1 MDNVSASVLIA
12 TKSRK
17 EGLRSALRSVAHQS
31 IPVEV
36 IVLDDGSTDGTAE
49 MVRAEFPKV
58 HLIRHEDSR
67 GLIVRRN
74 EGAQLAK
81 ANIIFSIDDDAAFS
95 SPKVVEQTLQ
105 EFSDPCIG
113 AVAIP
118 YVEPHSSSQ
127 IRQSAPDSSGTW
139 VTDRFVGTAHAVRRD
154 IFLRLGSY
162 REHLLH
168 QGEEGDYCLRMLA
181 AGYVT
186 RVGHADPIFHYE
198 SPDRS
203 SERMDFYG
211 RRNDILFAWQNV
223 PMPYLPF
230 HLAATVVR
238 GSIYTI
244 RSARHPKKMFAG
256 MLSGLAECFRGD
268 VQRRPVDPRIY
279 RLSRELKK
287 HGPLPLRRVLDS
299 LPALVED

>member
-1 MDNVSASVLIA
+1 
-12 TKSRK
+12 
-17 EGLRSALRSVAHQS
+17 
-31 IPVEV
+31 
-36 IVLDDGSTDGTAE
+36 
-49 MVRAEFPKV
+49 V
-58 HLIRHEDSR
+58 HLIRHEESR

-95 SPKVVEQTLQ
+95 SRRVVEQTLQ
-105 EFSDPCIG
+105 EFSDPRIG

-118 YVEPHSSSQ
+118 YVEPNSSSQ

-154 IFLRLGSY
+154 VFLQIGGY
-162 REHLLH
+162 RSELIH
-168 QGEEGDYCLRMLA
+168 QGEERDFCLRMLNL
-181 AGYVT
+181 GWVV
-186 RVGHADPIFHYE
+186 RLGSADPICHCE
-198 SPDRS
+198 SPRRS

-211 RRNDILFAWQNV
+211 RRNDIIFAWQNV

-230 HLAATVVR
+230 HLAATLVR
-238 GSIYTI
+238 GSVYAV
-244 RSARHPKKMFAG
+244 RSARNPQKMFAG

-268 VQRRPVDPRIY
+268 FERRPVDSQIY

-287 HGPLPLRRVLDS
+287 HGPLPFQIVIDR
-299 LPALVED
+299 LPAIAEA